1 MQFFIETPDY
11 IRIIDETKTP
21 NEVTCTR
28 AQFLSLEPLYAD
40 LPDGMAGRWWS
51 AARNYAFDAAGNSI
65 SETFDGSVYA
75 ANVATYAVTLGTPE
89 ADSVSGM
96 IAAFDNAPVG
106 NDWAACDGGVCPAG
120 WELHQQ
126 LIDRGYPY
134 GGSGSAPL
142 LPDGSARILFQ
153 SP

>member
-51 AARNYAFDAAGNSI
+51 SARNYAFDAAGNSI

-89 ADSVSGM
+89 ADSV
-96 IAAFDNAPVG
+96 
-106 NDWAACDGGVCPAG
+106 
-120 WELHQQ
+120 
-126 LIDRGYPY
+126 
-134 GGSGSAPL
+134 
-142 LPDGSARILFQ
+142 
-153 SP
+153 